1 MLKRLNEQLE
11 TQRQL
16 GTMHAFRLMRPEC
29 GIVFSDGTKPTQR
42 RAAVANEP
50 CCSWWPVLF
59 VRSPYEENAII
70 GWCQAQAQ
78 SGSRAW
84 ETDPTRVVGLRNATQ
99 QATEP
104 VIIEINTP
112 GVTIEELEDSD
123 DETEQDA
130 LTEPVITDF
139 GEMD

>member
-1 MLKRLNEQLE
+1 MF
-11 TQRQL
+11 
-16 GTMHAFRLMRPEC
+16 A
-29 GIVFSDGTKPTQR
+29 
-42 RAAVANEP
+42 
-50 CCSWWPVLF
+50 
-59 VRSPYEENAII
+59 RSPYEENAII
-70 GWCQAQAQ
+70 VWCQAEAQ

-84 ETDPTRVVGLRNATQ
+84 ETDPTRVVRLRNATQ

-112 GVTIEELEDSD
+112 GVAIEELEDSD

-130 LTEPVITDF
+130 LTEPVTTDF

>member
-1 MLKRLNEQLE
+1 M
-11 TQRQL
+11 
-16 GTMHAFRLMRPEC
+16 
-29 GIVFSDGTKPTQR
+29 IVH
-42 RAAVANEP
+42 
-50 CCSWWPVLF
+50 
-59 VRSPYEENAII
+59 SPYNKENAIVA
-70 GWCQAQAQ
+70 WCQTQDL
-78 SGSRAW
+78 SGSRGW
-84 ETDPTRVVGLRNATQ
+84 ETDPTRVVRLRNATQ
-99 QATEP
+99 QVTGP

>member
-70 GWCQAQAQ
+70 VWCQAQAQ

-84 ETDPTRVVGLRNATQ
+84 ETDPTRVVRLRNATQ
-99 QATEP
+99 QAAEP

-112 GVTIEELEDSD
+112 GVTIEELDSD
-123 DETEQDA
+123 DETE
-130 LTEPVITDF
+130 
-139 GEMD
+139 